1 MEGRSFDL
9 CLPKKKYCNFLNLRK
24 ISPIE
29 PQPATMKNLKRKAV
43 GTSKFAQKRRAK
55 KARDYHSSSSDTDP
69 EPETQKEQ
77 KQEVEA
83 AQQEEDD
90 DKDSIGGDDTE
101 DDSAS
106 DFGSSASDDEIVQGK
121 LKKRNDPAIFA
132 TSISKILNAK
142 LSTSK
147 RVDPVLSRSKEA
159 AEAVKEIGEARLEA
173 KARQKIRADKKTKLE
188 TGRVRDVLG
197 LNSTEISTE
206 TILEQEKKYK
216 KIAQRG
222 VVRMFNA
229 IRAAQ
234 VMGEQAA
241 RDANKQG
248 VIGIDQREQK
258 VNEMSKKGFLE
269 LIAGGGKK

>member
-1 MEGRSFDL
+1 M
-9 CLPKKKYCNFLNLRK
+9 
-24 ISPIE
+24 
-29 PQPATMKNLKRKAV
+29 TTLKRKVV

-55 KARDYHSSSSDTDP
+55 KAREYHSSSSGSETDS
-69 EPETQKEQ
+69 EPESEQ
-77 KQEVEA
+77 DTGTVARKQDND
-83 AQQEEDD
+83 EEED
-90 DKDSIGGDDTE
+90 DKDSIGGDDSE
-101 DDSAS
+101 ESSVS
-106 DFGSSASDDEIVQGK
+106 DFGSDASDDHDQEAAQSK

-159 AEAVKEIGEARLEA
+159 AEAVKEIGEARLDS
-173 KARQKIRADKKTKLE
+173 KARAKIRADKKIKLD

-197 LNSTEISTE
+197 LNTTEVSTE
-206 TILEQEKKYK
+206 TIFEQEKKYK

-241 RDANKQG
+241 RDATKQG
-248 VIGIDQREQK
+248 VVGIDQREQK

-269 LIAGGGKK
+269 LIAAGGKK

>member
-1 MEGRSFDL
+1 
-9 CLPKKKYCNFLNLRK
+9 
-24 ISPIE
+24 
-29 PQPATMKNLKRKAV
+29 MKNLKRKVV

-69 EPETQKEQ
+69 EPDTQEQ
-77 KQEVEA
+77 EQDTEPEIE
-83 AQQEEDD
+83 QQQADEDEDD
-90 DKDSIGGDDTE
+90 IGGDDTE
-101 DDSAS
+101 DDSVS
-106 DFGSSASDDEIVQGK
+106 DFGSEASDDEAVQGK

-188 TGRVRDVLG
+188 SGRVKDVLG
-197 LNSTEISTE
+197 LNTTDISTE
-206 TILEQEKKYK
+206 NILEQEKKYK

-241 RDANKQG
+241 RDANKPG

-258 VNEMSKKGFLE
+258 VNDMSKKGFLE
-269 LIAGGGKK
+269 LIAAGGKK

>member
-1 MEGRSFDL
+1 M
-9 CLPKKKYCNFLNLRK
+9 
-24 ISPIE
+24 
-29 PQPATMKNLKRKAV
+29 MKDLKRKVV

-55 KARDYHSSSSDTDP
+55 KAKAYHSSSSGSDT
-69 EPETQKEQ
+69 EPETEIQTGQEQDVGEAQLKETQ
-77 KQEVEA
+77 LEDD
-83 AQQEEDD
+83 EDD
-90 DKDSIGGDDTE
+90 DDQDSIGGDDTE
-101 DDSAS
+101 DDSVS
-106 DFGSSASDDEIVQGK
+106 DFGSEASDEGGKK

-142 LSTSK
+142 LSVAK

-159 AEAVKEIGEARLEA
+159 AEAVKEIGDARLEA
-173 KARQKIRADKKTKLE
+173 KARQKIRADKKARLD
-188 TGRVRDVLG
+188 TGRVKDVLG
-197 LNSTEISTE
+197 LNSTEISTK
-206 TILEQEKKYK
+206 TIFEQEKKYK

-241 RDANKQG
+241 RDATKQG

-269 LIAGGGKK
+269 LIAGGGKN